1 MADATKDDDVMVEL
15 RRLAV
20 ARFGPAAGA
29 LAGGDD
35 LFDGLGID
43 SLQALDL
50 LTDLEAAFRC
60 EIPDWELQGVTTLDG
75 LAAVIRRRR

>member
-1 MADATKDDDVMVEL
+1 MAADVMGEL

-20 ARFGPAAGA
+20 ARFGPKAGT
-29 LAGGDD
+29 LAEDAD

-50 LTDLEAAFRC
+50 LTDLESAFAC
-60 EIPDWELQGVTTLDG
+60 EIPDWELQGVTTLRG
-75 LAAVIRRRR
+75 LADVIRRRA

>member
-1 MADATKDDDVMVEL
+1 MSQTPI
-15 RRLAV
+15 RRLA
-20 ARFGPAAGA
+20 AREPEFLSTLDALLAFEAEADGRIDAAVTE
-29 LAGGDD
+29 
-35 LFDGLGID
+35 I
-43 SLQALDL
+43 LQALDL